1 MSQLSSA
8 LPLRVIDTLDDGV
21 LTVDREHRVTLWNH
35 RLAALTGIAAETAIG
50 RAVFDV
56 MPSWRATEEHHIERA
71 LAGTPSLAS
80 TFPLVAPGRYE
91 ASYAP
96 FDTSPSERGAL
107 VVVRDVSPYDFARYQ
122 LHESDLR
129 FRIMADTAP
138 VLLWM
143 AGTDSQCTFF
153 NQPWLAFTGR
163 SLDMELGVGWAEGV
177 HPEDF
182 ARCMD
187 YYLAAFVARRPFR
200 MEYRLRR
207 ADGEY
212 RWLLDTGVPRYLP
225 SGGFAGYI
233 GSCIDITESKTV
245 RDDLDRSVRERTAEL
260 EAFAYSVSHD
270 LRAPLRAIDGFAN
283 ALSDEWGP
291 RLDGRGNDYLHR
303 VRDSVQRMGDL
314 IDDLLQ
320 LSQVGRSAIA
330 AESCDL
336 SGVARGIVGSLRE
349 LEPAR
354 AVDIVIQERVIVDG
368 DPHLL
373 RIALDNLLGNAW
385 KFTSKVTNATIE
397 LSAVQRAG
405 EVLVAVR
412 DNGAGFDMAYAR
424 RLFNP
429 FQRLHRVE
437 EFPGTG
443 VGLATVQRIVNRH
456 GGRIWADSAP
466 GCGAS
471 FFFTI
476 PLRVATDG

>member
-1 MSQLSSA
+1 
-8 LPLRVIDTLDDGV
+8 
-21 LTVDREHRVTLWNH
+21 
-35 RLAALTGIAAETAIG
+35 
-50 RAVFDV
+50 
-56 MPSWRATEEHHIERA
+56 
-71 LAGTPSLAS
+71 
-80 TFPLVAPGRYE
+80 
-91 ASYAP
+91 
-96 FDTSPSERGAL
+96 
-107 VVVRDVSPYDFARYQ
+107 
-122 LHESDLR
+122 
-129 FRIMADTAP
+129 
-138 VLLWM
+138 
-143 AGTDSQCTFF
+143 
-153 NQPWLAFTGR
+153 
-163 SLDMELGVGWAEGV
+163 
-177 HPEDF
+177 
-182 ARCMD
+182 MD
-187 YYLAAFVARRPFR
+187 HYLAAFVARRPFR

-207 ADGEY
+207 ADRQY

-225 SGGFAGYI
+225 TGEFAGYI

-245 RDDLDRSVRERTAEL
+245 RDDLDRRVRERTAEL

-283 ALSDEWGP
+283 ALSDECGP
-291 RLDGRGNDYLHR
+291 RLDGRGKDYLHR

-320 LSQVGRSAIA
+320 LSQVGRSALA

-385 KFTSKVTNATIE
+385 KFTSKVANATIE